1 MNRVTRRRFLSSS
14 TGFSLGLGLAGK
26 IDARAAQPA
35 HSAQVSSPAGVLP
48 GTAPLIMAGDLASQM
63 VDGIRA
69 DLLRR
74 TQEAVQERASLWQ
87 RDYSSR
93 EAYERSVSRNRER
106 FRQIIGAVD
115 ERVAARAPELVE
127 TVSAPAL
134 LAETSSF
141 KIYAVRW
148 AVCEPVGPDCGGFDA
163 EGLLLEPKG
172 PPVAR
177 VVAMTDADW
186 LPEALAGLTS
196 GGTEAAPFACR
207 LAENGCQV
215 LVPTLINRDDSFS
228 GSSGIGMTNQ
238 PHREWIYRMAY
249 EVGRHI
255 IGYEVQKVL
264 AAVDWFESENRS
276 RALPIGVMGYGE
288 GGLLAL
294 YGAALDPRIDAT
306 VVSGYFQAREEVW
319 QQPIYRDVWGLVR
332 EFGDA
337 ELAGLIAPRALIVE
351 ACRGPEVAGRRR
363 RSKDKGKA
371 LAQTAG

>member
-1 MNRVTRRRFLSSS
+1 MRAPPSLRIVRKFLPCR
-14 TGFSLGLGLAGK
+14 
-26 IDARAAQPA
+26 I
-35 HSAQVSSPAGVLP
+35 LP

-127 TVSAPAL
+127 TVSSACPARRDIKL
-134 LAETSSF
+134 QDLRG
-141 KIYAVRW
+141 AVGSLR
-148 AVCEPVGPDCGGFDA
+148 ASRPDCGGFDA

-215 LVPTLINRDDSFS
+215 LVPMLINRDDSFS

-264 AAVDWFESENRS
+264 AAIDWFESENASRRS
-276 RALPIGVMGYGE
+276 RSA
-288 GGLLAL
+288 
-294 YGAALDPRIDAT
+294 
-306 VVSGYFQAREEVW
+306 
-319 QQPIYRDVWGLVR
+319 
-332 EFGDA
+332 
-337 ELAGLIAPRALIVE
+337 
-351 ACRGPEVAGRRR
+351 
-363 RSKDKGKA
+363 
-371 LAQTAG
+371 